1 MEDKLLTKYEVMDY
15 LNISRRHFEKLV
27 MEENLPIIKI
37 TQNKRY
43 MRLSDLNRY
52 LNTKMVNQP
61 QEINQESQPDFQWNN
76 IWGKSL
82 TP

>member
-1 MEDKLLTKYEVMDY
+1 MNDKLLTKYEVMGY

-52 LNTKMVNQP
+52 LNTKMINKP
-61 QEINQESQPDFQWNN
+61 QEKVQEVQPESDFQWNN
-76 IWGKSL
+76 IWSKK
-82 TP
+82 

>member
-27 MEENLPIIKI
+27 TEENLPIIKI

-61 QEINQESQPDFQWNN
+61 QEVNQESQPEESFQWKN
-76 IWGKSL
+76 IWSE
-82 TP
+82 

>member
-1 MEDKLLTKYEVMDY
+1 MNMNDKLLTKYEVMDY

-27 MEENLPIIKI
+27 SEENLPIIKI

-61 QEINQESQPDFQWNN
+61 QEVNQESQPDFQWKN
-76 IWGKSL
+76 IWSKK
-82 TP
+82 

>member
-1 MEDKLLTKYEVMDY
+1 MEDKLLTKYEVMDL

-27 MEENLPIIKI
+27 TEEKLPIIKI

-52 LNTKMVNQP
+52 LNTKMINKP
-61 QEINQESQPDFQWNN
+61 QETTQELQPENDFQWKN
-76 IWGKSL
+76 IWSK
-82 TP
+82 

>member
-27 MEENLPIIKI
+27 SEENLPIIKI

-52 LNTKMVNQP
+52 LNTKMVNQS
-61 QEINQESQPDFQWNN
+61 QERVQESQPESDFQWNN
-76 IWGKSL
+76 IWSK
-82 TP
+82 